1 MKTRESFLALI
12 AELEGDY
19 QAQQRIMAQNRRAW
33 ERIQKGAVDP
43 IDWGALGF
51 TLHSAYGILENY
63 FLRVSKFF
71 ENDLPPARWHRSLV
85 EKMGLEILGVRPAL
99 LVDESSKRRAL
110 ELLKFR
116 HRFRNLYGEDLDP
129 EKTSEV
135 QMSANDF
142 AVSFSR
148 NHADFVAKLQAI
160 AEGLR

>member
-1 MKTRESFLALI
+1 MRTRESFLALI

-19 QAQQRIMAQNRRAW
+19 RELGRVTAQNHRAW
-33 ERIQKGAVDP
+33 ERIQNGANDP

-71 ENDLPPARWHRSLV
+71 ENDLQPEHWHKSLV
-85 EKMGLEILGVRPAL
+85 EKMALEIADIRPAL
-99 LVDESSKRRAL
+99 LVDEASKRGAL

-129 EKTSEV
+129 RKTAEIQKTAFEFV
-135 QMSANDF
+135 Y
-142 AVSFSR
+142 VFSKM
-148 NHADFVAKLQAI
+148 HADFIEKLRAI
-160 AEGLR
+160 ARELG